1 MINCTTTF
9 DRAVFLS
16 FFHTRHLQALL
27 FKKSL
32 TVKER
37 ANAALASLQRNAYAM
52 GMLRSRLESRIN
64 FILNE
69 NGGKTEGY
77 QELTRVLEL
86 VKNGEMILNEMSEKV
101 ESARFLEEFIMII
114 DSAASSVSEIKGDI
128 EQLVP
133 MAEAALSEMH
143 DAISRVS
150 AGMMSPELRQ
160 EIEPAILAEASAAMA
175 AATSSA
181 ATVEAKNEQAESEPK
196 EEEPEGVAV

>member
-1 MINCTTTF
+1 
-9 DRAVFLS
+9 
-16 FFHTRHLQALL
+16 LL

-69 NGGKTEGY
+69 NGGNTEGY
-77 QELTRVLEL
+77 QELARVLEL

-114 DSAASSVSEIKGDI
+114 DSAASSVSEIKGDV

-160 EIEPAILAEASAAMA
+160 EIEPAILAEASAAIA
-175 AATSSA
+175 ATTSSA
-181 ATVEAKNEQAESEPK
+181 ATVEAKNEETESDPK